1 MNDNNGFIV
10 IHRKILDWEWYGDTN
25 TVRLFLH
32 CLLKANWKDSRFQ
45 GIDIPRGSFVTGLP
59 ALSEETGLSIQQIRT
74 CIKHLVLTGELTDKS
89 YSKYRVITVKNY
101 NLYQDTNRI
110 DNRQLTGNQQATNR
124 QLTTIEQSNKETNN
138 NIIINIYEFIEREFG
153 RTLSPTEYEEIKNW
167 KDNEVTRYAI
177 KQAVLNNKCGIKY
190 ISRILIA
197 YERENIKTVQ
207 QAQERERQYIEAK
220 SKKKIKS
227 KYEEKIPEWF
237 GKEIKREEVNL
248 TDEERAELEDI
259 KRKLGAT

>member
-1 MNDNNGFIV
+1 MNDNGGFIV

-59 ALSEETGLSIQQIRT
+59 TLSEETGLSIQQIRT

-110 DNRQLTGNQQATNR
+110 DNRQLTVNQQATNR

-138 NIIINIYEFIEREFG
+138 NIINIYEFIEREFG
-153 RTLSPTEYEEIKNW
+153 RTLSSVEYEEINNW
-167 KDNEVTRYAI
+167 KDTELTRYAI
-177 KQAVLNNKCGIKY
+177 KQAVLNNKCGVKY
-190 ISRILIA
+190 ISRILSA

-220 SKKKIKS
+220 GKKKYKTN
-227 KYEEKIPEWF
+227 YVAPVPEWVD
-237 GKEIKREEVNL
+237 KKVKKQEVTVEEVKEM
-248 TDEERAELEDI
+248 EELLREY
-259 KRKLGAT
+259 R